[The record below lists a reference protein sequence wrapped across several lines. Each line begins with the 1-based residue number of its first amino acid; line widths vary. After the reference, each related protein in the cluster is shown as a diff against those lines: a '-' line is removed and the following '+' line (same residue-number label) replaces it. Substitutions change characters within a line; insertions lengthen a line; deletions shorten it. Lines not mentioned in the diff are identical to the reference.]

1 MVDKVGGVEFSVTI
15 DSNGAVS
22 AGSKIILNNEKI
34 ENSFQDVDLAARNSS
49 RTLVKGSKDASKAL
63 GGMGRKAGMAGV
75 QVQQLVGQIQGGQNV
90 FGALSAQA
98 ADLGIVLGAPLLGSI
113 AGLSAAF
120 AGVLLPSLFN
130 SDSAMDKLSDTSDK
144 LNESLRTTDTGA
156 LKLGEGI
163 AKLAKKSEALA
174 RIKIAA
180 SIRDAESQIKTSTD
194 GIASA
199 VQDFTKVSLK
209 GFNDDLFNMGVTFEG
224 LAAGSEEARN
234 SIGNTIGGLRKLSDI
249 ETTLS
254 SLQRRFDLTR
264 EQAVLLASSIS
275 EFQNNKGP
283 IGAKRLQSALE
294 SLGDQTQNGNEKLN
308 KFTASLIP
316 FFIAS
321 ADGVDATNLFR
332 MALGDL
338 ASALDDTSDKASGL
352 SKVDEFAKSMSEQLA
367 IAKTR
372 LNEGNLEAA
381 LLAASFK
388 LGYENASQLPPA
400 IRESITAMQ
409 ALSDKQKEI
418 QEQGGI
424 VANVERIKASM
435 ATEAELR
442 DQKFASDIEA
452 IRAFG
457 AASESAKAEADAL
470 ELARVKSHADALIA
484 IEQNTANQ
492 RADTE
497 EKHTKVVES
506 FRNAAL
512 KNAANLLDMFA
523 GESRAAAIASIAIN
537 KGLAL
542 AQNTQNTLVAQTRAL
557 SDLGPWAGP
566 PMAAKIGTYG
576 AINAGLIA
584 ATGLAQ
590 AASLGSGGG
599 TFSGGLPATNVTTGA
614 SAQGGIQQNNQ
625 DISISVT
632 GGDDAGRSILNLVNM
647 TIANGG
653 KIGGG

>member
-1 MVDKVGGVEFSVTI
+1 MADKVGGVEFDVTI
-15 DSNGAVS
+15 DSTGAVT
-22 AGSKIILNNEKI
+22 AGSKIIKNNEKI
-34 ENSFQDVDLAARNSS
+34 EDSFQDVDLAARNSS
-49 RTLVKGSKDASKAL
+49 RALVKGSKDASKAL
-63 GGMGRKAGMAGV
+63 GGMGRRAGMAGV

-98 ADLGIVLGAPLLGSI
+98 ADLGIVLGAPLIGSI

-130 SDSAMDKLSDTSDK
+130 SDSAMDKLSETSDK

-294 SLGDQTQNGNEKLN
+294 SLTKQTQNSNKKLGE
-308 KFTASLIP
+308 FATALIP
-316 FFIAS
+316 FFTAS

-332 MALGDL
+332 WALTDL
-338 ASALDDTSDKASGL
+338 AGALDDTGDKASGL

-367 IAKTR
+367 IASTR

-388 LGYENASQLPPA
+388 LGYENASQLPDP
-400 IRESITAMQ
+400 IRKTIVAMQ
-409 ALSDKQKEI
+409 DLSDKQKEI
-418 QEQGGI
+418 QAQGGI

-452 IRAFG
+452 LQVAL
-457 AASESAKAEADAL
+457 ANEELTKAEYDAL
-470 ELARVKSHADALIA
+470 ELARAQAHADALIL
-484 IEQNTANQ
+484 IEQKTADQ
-492 RADTE
+492 RGAIE
-497 EKHTKVVES
+497 EKHNNVVSS

-557 SDLGPWAGP
+557 SDLGPAAGP
-566 PMAAKIGTYG
+566 PMAAKIGAYG

-599 TFSGGLPATNVTTGA
+599 SFSGGLPATNITTGA
-614 SAQGGIQQNNQ
+614 SAQGGTQQNNQ

>member
-1 MVDKVGGVEFSVTI
+1 MVDKVGGVEFDVTI
-15 DSNGAVS
+15 DSTGAVT
-22 AGSKIILNNEKI
+22 AGSKIIQSNEKI
-34 ENSFQDVDLAARNSS
+34 EDSFQDVDLAAKRSS
-49 RTLVKGSKDASKAL
+49 GTLVKGSKDASKAL

-120 AGVLLPSLFN
+120 AGVLLPSLFD

-163 AKLAKKSEALA
+163 TKLAKKSEALA

-180 SIRDAESQIKTSTD
+180 SIRDAESQIKASTD

-224 LAAGSEEARN
+224 LAAGSEEARR

-283 IGAKRLQSALE
+283 VGAKRLQSALE
-294 SLGDQTQNGNEKLN
+294 SLTKQAQNSNEKLGE
-308 KFTASLIP
+308 FATALIP
-316 FFIAS
+316 FFTAS

-332 MALGDL
+332 MALSDL
-338 ASALDDTSDKASGL
+338 ASALDDTGEKASGL

-367 IAKTR
+367 IASTR

-400 IRESITAMQ
+400 IRESIKAMQ
-409 ALSDKQKEI
+409 ELSDKQKEI

-457 AASESAKAEADAL
+457 ATSESAKAEADAL
-470 ELARVKSHADALIA
+470 ELARVNSHADALIA
-484 IEQNTANQ
+484 IEQE
-492 RADTE
+492 RADQMLKIKEME
-497 EKHTKVVES
+497 EASKMQAVSLAFSNMSQLMNT
-506 FRNAAL
+506 
-512 KNAANLLDMFA
+512 
-523 GESRAAAIASIAIN
+523 ESRKMFEIGKVAAIAGAVVNTIAGAN
-537 KGLAL
+537 
-542 AQNTQNTLVAQTRAL
+542 RAL
-557 SDLGPWAGP
+557 KDFPAPFSYAV
-566 PMAAKIGTYG
+566 
-576 AINAGLIA
+576 
-584 ATGLAQ
+584 
-590 AASLGSGGG
+590 AASTAAAGFAQVRAIQSTSFGSSGSGQ
-599 TFSGGLPATNVTTGA
+599 SI
-614 SAQGGIQQNNQ
+614 QGGQVSNNVNGGGVGPQQNNQ